1 MFIFVLKKITVKCV
15 QNLHK
20 KYISAQENIR
30 SNEFKLLNSME
41 KHFLKLPHLI
51 QEKSR
56 GTGTLSMPCKLT
68 PIPEVLHKNK
78 KLHV

>member
-1 MFIFVLKKITVKCV
+1 MSLNYKI
-15 QNLHK
+15 L
-20 KYISAQENIR
+20 YS
-30 SNEFKLLNSME
+30 SME